1 MILSLKIILFTV
13 LFISVSS
20 PVFPQAYK
28 WKDKD
33 GNPVFSDTLPSGVDP
48 NKVKVLEQ
56 RETPTQK
63 EEGIKPKEGTL
74 KPASLITVQPKENRD
89 YSNMK

>member
-13 LFISVSS
+13 LFISLSS
-20 PVFPQAYK
+20 
-28 WKDKD
+28 
-33 GNPVFSDTLPSGVDP
+33 PVFSDTLPSGVDP

-56 RETPTQK
+56 RETPK
-63 EEGIKPKEGTL
+63 SKGEGIKPKEGTL
-74 KPASLITVQPKENRD
+74 KPASPITIQPKENRD